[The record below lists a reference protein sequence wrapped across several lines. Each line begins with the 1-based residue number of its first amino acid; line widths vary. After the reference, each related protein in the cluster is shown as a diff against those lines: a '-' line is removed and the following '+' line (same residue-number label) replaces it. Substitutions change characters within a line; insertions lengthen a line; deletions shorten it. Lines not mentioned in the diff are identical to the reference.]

1 MKWNNNGIQYK
12 RGCYECLIARY
23 DESSVWFTP
32 RAQQTQQSQKSNF
45 KRLGELLEASK
56 CEVMPMYDDNDE
68 WTQNSIVVFD
78 FHYSGECK
86 FYSLLEDGRMIPMD
100 VKAV

>member
-12 RGCYECLIARY
+12 RGCYECLIAKY
-23 DESSVWFTP
+23 DESPIWFTP

-56 CEVMPMYDDNDE
+56 VEVMPMYGDDDE
-68 WTQNSIVVFD
+68 WTQETIVVFD
-78 FHYSGECK
+78 FMYSGECK
-86 FYSLLEDGRMIPMD
+86 FYALREDGAMMPI
-100 VKAV
+100 KIEQ